1 MNLISKKDILIFIII
16 LLFAFTIIYP
26 LIIQMHFAPD
36 TYQVVVL
43 GYKEYAK
50 QYFLKSGRIIT
61 AGSFF
66 IADSLNISYK
76 AYIIFMEF
84 VAIIAQTLSTIL
96 LYKLFLKK
104 IEAKNNVY
112 KYYKYIKNQ

>member
-16 LLFAFTIIYP
+16 LLFAFTITYP

-112 KYYKYIKNQ
+112 KYQI